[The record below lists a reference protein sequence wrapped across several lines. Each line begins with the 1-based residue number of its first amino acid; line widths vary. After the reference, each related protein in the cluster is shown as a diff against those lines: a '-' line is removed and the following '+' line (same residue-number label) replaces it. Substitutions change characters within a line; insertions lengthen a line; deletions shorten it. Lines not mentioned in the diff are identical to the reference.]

1 MYQPISKQAGDL
13 YQSLAS
19 GEGVF
24 FNANEEEEARKEK
37 AASFIT
43 D

>member
-1 MYQPISKQAGDL
+1 MYQPISKQASDF
-13 YQSLAS
+13 YQTLAS

-24 FNANEEEEARKEK
+24 FTAEEEEARREK